1 MSAEAGERQLLP
13 VATLRRSFA
22 VLGRSAAGRPR
33 LLVLAL
39 ISTLAASV
47 SSVVAPLLLGRIVDA
62 VIARQTDRLPGLVV
76 GLVITAVVAAVLLA
90 LANRFCGELGVTL
103 AAGLREQVLD
113 RALRLDSTTL
123 EAAGSGDVAAR
134 VTEDVELVNE
144 SARVAS
150 AVLIA
155 LVTVVVT
162 AAGFASLDWRL
173 AVAFCAVFPV
183 YAVALR
189 VFLPAASTRY
199 GAERRAAAGRTQTV
213 LTVLR
218 GSATV
223 RAYGMEARQSA
234 VVEAASQRAVRAGL
248 YALRALLNFSNMMN
262 AAEAVG
268 LSALLVTGFFGVR
281 ADLVS
286 VGDVTAAALLFH
298 RLFGPLGTLLMTFD
312 DIQHAGAALARLVGV
327 IDLVP
332 APVQPERPWT
342 PAAGLRARGL
352 THRYPDGPDVL
363 HQVDVEVPAGTSLA
377 VVGESGAGKT
387 TLAALLGGVFP
398 VTAGAI
404 AVGGVPVEQL
414 DPEQLRRRVVVVT
427 QEVHTFTG
435 TLAGDLRLARPA
447 ATEADLATALR
458 VVGADGWVAALPSGL
473 ETVIGGGGQALTA
486 DQAQQLAL
494 ARVVLVDPPVVILD
508 EATAEAGSAGA
519 RALERSAR
527 ATIAGRTAVVVAHR
541 LTQARECDQIAV
553 MAHGRIVEQGS
564 HDELVAAGGTYA
576 RLWSAWSH

>member
-1 MSAEAGERQLLP
+1 MSAVVGERLLLP
-13 VATLRRSFA
+13 AATLRRSFA
-22 VLGRSAAGRPR
+22 VLGRSALDRPR

-39 ISTLAASV
+39 VSTLAASA

-62 VIARQTDRLPGLVV
+62 VIGRQTGRVTGLVV
-76 GLVITAVVAAVLLA
+76 GLVLAAVVAALLLA
-90 LANRFCGELGVTL
+90 LANRFCEQLGVTL

-113 RALRLDSTTL
+113 RALRLDAATL

-173 AVAFCAVFPV
+173 AVAFCAVVPV

-189 VFLPAASTRY
+189 VFLPTASTRY
-199 GAERRAAAGRTQTV
+199 GAERRAAAARTQTV

-234 VVEAASQRAVRAGL
+234 VVEAASHRAVQTGL
-248 YALRALLNFSNMMN
+248 HALRALLKFSNLMN

-281 ADLVS
+281 AGWVS

-312 DIQHAGAALARLVGV
+312 EIQHAGAALARLVGV
-327 IDLVP
+327 IDLAP
-332 APVQPERPWT
+332 APVQPERPWAT
-342 PAAGLRARGL
+342 AGLRARGV
-352 THRYPDGPDVL
+352 THHYAGGPDVL
-363 HQVDVEVPAGTSLA
+363 HAIDVEVPAGTSLA

-398 VTAGAI
+398 ATAGAI
-404 AVGGVPVEQL
+404 AVGDVPVAEL

-435 TLAGDLRLARPA
+435 TLAEDLRLARPS
-447 ATEADLATALR
+447 ATEGELRDALR

-473 ETVIGGGGQALTA
+473 DTVVGGGGQALTA

-494 ARVVLVDPPVVILD
+494 ARVVLADPPAVILD

-519 RALERSAR
+519 RVLERSAR
-527 ATIAGRTAVVVAHR
+527 AAIAGRTAVVVAHR

-553 MAHGRIVEQGS
+553 MAHGRIVELGP
-564 HDELVAAGGTYA
+564 HDDLVAAGGTYA

>member
-1 MSAEAGERQLLP
+1 MSTATEGRLLLP

-22 VLGRSAAGRPR
+22 TLGRQAAARPR
-33 LLVLAL
+33 LVVLAL
-39 ISTLAASV
+39 VATVAASAC
-47 SSVVAPLLLGRIVDA
+47 SVLAPLLLGRLVDA
-62 VIARQTDRLPGLVV
+62 VIAREVSRLS
-76 GLVITAVVAAVLLA
+76 GLVIGLVATALAAAILLA
-90 LANRFCGELGVTL
+90 LANRWCGELGVTV

-113 RALRLDSTTL
+113 RSLRLDPATL

-144 SARVAS
+144 SASVAS
-150 AVLIA
+150 QVLIA
-155 LVTVVVT
+155 LVTVLVT

-199 GAERRAAAGRTQTV
+199 GAERVAAAGRTQTV

-234 VVEAASQRAVRAGL
+234 VVERASMRAVQAAL
-248 YALRALLNFSNMMN
+248 HALRAFLKFANMMN

-281 ADLVS
+281 AGLLS
-286 VGDVTAAALLFH
+286 VGEVTAAALLFH
-298 RLFGPLGTLLMTFD
+298 RLFGPLGTLLMSFD
-312 DIQHAGAALARLVGV
+312 EVQQAGAALARLVGV
-327 IDLVP
+327 IDLDP
-332 APVQPERPWT
+332 PPRQPERPWVT
-342 PAAGLRARGL
+342 PMGLRARGV
-352 THRYPDGPDVL
+352 THHYAGGPAVL
-363 HQVDVEVPAGTSLA
+363 RSVDLEVPAGTSLA

-398 VTAGAI
+398 AVAGDITVGDVAI
-404 AVGGVPVEQL
+404 GDL

-435 TLAGDLRLARPA
+435 TLAEDLRLARPA
-447 ATEADLATALR
+447 ASEDELRAALR
-458 VVGADGWVAALPSGL
+458 VVGAADWVAVLPEGL
-473 ETVIGGGGQALTA
+473 QTVVGAGGLALTA

-553 MAHGRIVEQGS
+553 MAHGRIVEQGT
-564 HDELVAAGGTYA
+564 HDELVAGGGAYA
-576 RLWSAWSH
+576 TLWSAWSH